1 VPVDSKDPVWGNR
14 GAPVT
19 IVVFSDF
26 QCPFCSRVEG
36 TMDQVKTTYGKD
48 KVRVVWKSNP
58 LPFHQNAKPASEAAE
73 GVFQMAGSEGFW
85 KFHAAAFKNQSALSP
100 ENYVKWAKEAGVKDE
115 AKYKAG
121 LDAHTWAAK
130 VDKDLAQG
138 KAAGVN
144 GTPHFLINGV
154 ALSGAQPFDKFK
166 EVIDAQLSKAQAA
179 IASGTKPDKIY
190 VEMSKANKAATPAAP
205 EQARKEEKPEEEDK
219 TVWKVPVGDSPTL
232 GSDHALV
239 TIVEFSDFQC
249 PFCKRVEPTM
259 EQVMQEYGTRVK
271 VVWRNTPLDFHED
284 APLAAEASLEA
295 FAQKG
300 NDGFWKFHG
309 KVFEKQPDIK
319 RPTLEAIAQE
329 IGLDMGKFKAALDS
343 HSHKAEID
351 KDKKIGDAAGI
362 RGTPGFTING
372 YFVSGAQPFQA
383 FDKLIKLALREAK

>member
-1 VPVDSKDPVWGNR
+1 VKSAIDSD
-14 GAPVT
+14 
-19 IVVFSDF
+19 
-26 QCPFCSRVEG
+26 
-36 TMDQVKTTYGKD
+36 
-48 KVRVVWKSNP
+48 
-58 LPFHQNAKPASEAAE
+58 
-73 GVFQMAGSEGFW
+73 
-85 KFHAAAFKNQSALSP
+85 
-100 ENYVKWAKEAGVKDE
+100 
-115 AKYKAG
+115 KYKNLFASG
-121 LDAHTWAAK
+121 ADAAMELNAR
-130 VDKDLAQG
+130 
-138 KAAGVN
+138 
-144 GTPHFLINGV
+144 GTPHFFVNGRRI
-154 ALSGAQPFDKFK
+154 SGAQPFENFK
-166 EVIDAQLSKAQAA
+166 KIIDEE
-179 IASGTKPDKIY
+179 ITKTK
-190 VEMSKANKAATPAAP
+190 
-205 EQARKEEKPEEEDK
+205 
-219 TVWKVPVGDSPTL
+219 
-232 GSDHALV
+232 ALV
-239 TIVEFSDFQC
+239 GKGVPRAKVYEEIMKDAKGPPPPEHKDVPAPTKENPFKGNASAKVVIQEFSDFQC